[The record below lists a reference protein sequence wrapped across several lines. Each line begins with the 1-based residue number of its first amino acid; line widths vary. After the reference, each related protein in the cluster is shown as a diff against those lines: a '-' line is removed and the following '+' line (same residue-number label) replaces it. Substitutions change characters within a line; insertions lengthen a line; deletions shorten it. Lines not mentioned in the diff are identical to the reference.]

1 MPELPEVETIVR
13 QLQRQ
18 IVGKIITKVEILR
31 TDQWKLNQPE
41 AVQQALKNQRIR
53 EVNRRAKFILI
64 DMASGCQLI
73 IHLRMTGKLIWSP
86 GKPFIDK
93 FSRTIFYFTD
103 GSSLQFNDTRALG
116 SLIFLNCGEE
126 YPSLRKLG
134 VEPLSDDWK
143 LEELNSICQ
152 RSTLTMKD
160 FLMDQNK
167 IAGIG
172 NIYANEIL
180 FRSGIHP
187 QRRAN
192 TLSDDEIEKLY
203 VMIPKILEL
212 AIEKMGTTLGNK
224 VSDYRSVYNI
234 EGEFQNVLT
243 VYGREG
249 QPCLKCG
256 APIIRIKQKDRS
268 SYICDNCQKLD
279 RNSSPSHS

>member
-18 IVGKIITKVEILR
+18 IIDRIITKIEILR
-31 TDQWKLNQPE
+31 PDQWKLNQPGE
-41 AVQQALKNQRIR
+41 AQSALKNQRISQ
-53 EVNRRAKFILI
+53 VSRRAKFILI
-64 DMASGCQLI
+64 NFHSGCQLI

-86 GKPFIDK
+86 GKPVIDK
-93 FSRTIFYFTD
+93 FTRTIFYFGD

-116 SLIFLNCGEE
+116 SLILLKCDEE
-126 YPSLRKLG
+126 YPSIKKLG
-134 VEPLSDDWK
+134 VEPLSNDWH
-143 LEELNSICQ
+143 LANLRSIC
-152 RSTLTMKD
+152 RKSSLTMKD

-192 TLSDDEIEKLY
+192 TMSDDEIEKLY
-203 VMIPKILEL
+203 HIIPKILEL

-234 EGEFQNVLT
+234 EGEFQNILT

-249 QPCLKCG
+249 GPCFKCG
-256 APIIRIKQKDRS
+256 SPIIRIKQKDRS
-268 SYICDNCQKLD
+268 SFICENCQRKV
-279 RNSSPSHS
+279 

>member
-13 QLQRQ
+13 QLKSQ
-18 IVGKIITKVEILR
+18 IIGRIITKIEILR
-31 TDQWKLNQPE
+31 PDQWKLNQPGE
-41 AVQQALKNQRIR
+41 VQQALKNQCITQ
-53 EVNRRAKFILI
+53 VNRRAKFILI
-64 DMASGCQLI
+64 DLQSGCQLI
-73 IHLRMTGKLIWSP
+73 IHLRMTGKLTWAP
-86 GKPFIDK
+86 CKPEIDK
-93 FSRTIFYFTD
+93 YTRTIFYFTD

-116 SLIFLNCGEE
+116 SLIFLKCGDE
-126 YPSLRKLG
+126 YPSLKKLG
-134 VEPLSDDWK
+134 VEPLSDDWL
-143 LEELNSICQ
+143 LENLKILCQ
-152 RSTLTMKD
+152 KSTLTMKD

-192 TLSDDEIEKLY
+192 TLSDNEIERLY
-203 VMIPKILEL
+203 HIIPKILEL

-234 EGEFQNVLT
+234 EGEFQNILT

-249 QPCLKCG
+249 EPCLKCA

-268 SYICDNCQKLD
+268 SFVCENCQK
-279 RNSSPSHS
+279 

>member
-13 QLQRQ
+13 QLKRQ
-18 IVGKIITKVEILR
+18 IIDRVIKEVEILR
-31 TDQWKLNQPE
+31 PDQWKLNQPRK
-41 AVQQALKNQRIR
+41 AQQALKNQYIS

-64 DMASGCQLI
+64 DFQSGCRLI
-73 IHLRMTGKLIWSP
+73 IHLRMTGKLIWAP
-86 GKPFIDK
+86 GKPVIDK
-93 FSRTIFYFTD
+93 FTRTILYFTN

-126 YPSLRKLG
+126 YPSLKRLG
-134 VEPLSDDWK
+134 VEPLSDDWN
-143 LEELNSICQ
+143 LENLKPVCQ
-152 RSTLTMKD
+152 RSTLTMKN

-192 TLSDDEIEKLY
+192 TLADSEIEKLFHI
-203 VMIPKILEL
+203 IPKILEL

-234 EGEFQNVLT
+234 EGEFQNILT

-249 QPCLKCG
+249 DPCLKCG
-256 APIIRIKQKDRS
+256 TPIIRIKQKDRS
-268 SYICDNCQKLD
+268 SFICENCQK
-279 RNSSPSHS
+279 